1 MHLRASASKQA
12 GYDDISADVVKNVS
26 DEIFV
31 ILKHIFSI
39 SLAKRVFPEKLKI
52 ARVTPIIKKG
62 NNALVTNY
70 KLFSVLPCFFKL
82 LERIMYNCLYKFIVE
97 NNILYQKPFGFQNAH
112 STEPSYSPINESN
125 NRSFWLRK
133 IYPRDFY

>member
-31 ILKHIFSI
+31 ILKYIFSI

-52 ARVTPIIKKG
+52 ARVTPIIKKETT
-62 NNALVTNY
+62 L
-70 KLFSVLPCFFKL
+70 
-82 LERIMYNCLYKFIVE
+82 
-97 NNILYQKPFGFQNAH
+97 
-112 STEPSYSPINESN
+112 
-125 NRSFWLRK
+125 
-133 IYPRDFY
+133 